1 MVRFRASPYAFIKV
15 ITVHDFTLV
24 GRRKRGSLFTV
35 AKRLPL
41 NMGRRPAHTVQVSG
55 GYLNGAGRLLE
66 TTIARSLTYATHLQN
81 NVFETLQNPPKQ
93 QTDGLHL
100 NRKRFGSRVLY

>member
-1 MVRFRASPYAFIKV
+1 LSHYSALPLHDALPILRLVRLRASPYAFIKV

-55 GYLNGAGRLLE
+55 GILEWGRPHSSIPDRKSTRLNSSHVS
-66 TTIARSLTYATHLQN
+66 IS
-81 NVFETLQNPPKQ
+81 
-93 QTDGLHL
+93 
-100 NRKRFGSRVLY
+100 